1 MDKQNIRIHLKAYD
15 NKILDISTQ
24 EIVNTAKRTGAQ
36 VKDQYL
42 CLQKLKNLQ
51 CLDHHILIKKVENNL
66 KQEPT
71 KD

>member
-1 MDKQNIRIHLKAYD
+1 MDKQNIRINLRAYD

-36 VKDQYL
+36 VKGPIPL
-42 CLQKLKNLQ
+42 PTKIENLQ
-51 CLDHHILIKKVENNL
+51 FYDHHILIKKVENNL
-66 KQEPT
+66 KLERT